1 MLGKSARIAAATVLA
16 LSLCACSVNVESK
29 PSSGAQ
35 ASSESAQ
42 SSEAGQAKES
52 EKKSDSK
59 VDKID
64 LSIKNGS
71 IRYNRVERAT
81 AELTEAEN
89 ALVFVFDFTGGSDDP
104 IWPRSAFIIEFY
116 QNGVQLTDNPTYFSG
131 GGEQYELVHAASS
144 GVMKGG
150 NVAFG
155 QIVVPKDN
163 SPITVV
169 VKGNGTMEKD
179 QQMMEVPIDNI
190 A

>member
-1 MLGKSARIAAATVLA
+1 MLGKSARIAAAAMLA
-16 LSLCACSVNVESK
+16 LSLCACSAKVESNS
-29 PSSGAQ
+29 SSGAQ

-42 SSEAGQAKES
+42 SSEANQAKES

-64 LSIKNGS
+64 LSLENGS
-71 IRYNRVERAT
+71 IRYNRVERAN
-81 AELTEAEN
+81 AELTKAEN

-104 IWPRSAFIIEFY
+104 IWPRSAFIIDFY
-116 QNGVQLTDNPTYFSG
+116 QNGVQLSDNATYYSE
-131 GGEQYELVHAASS
+131 GGEQYEMVQAASN

-150 NVAFG
+150 NVTFG

-163 SPITVV
+163 SPITIV
-169 VKGNGTMEKD
+169 VKGNGTMEKG
-179 QQMMEVPIDNI
+179 QQMMEVPIDSI